1 MGHACLSPLRTMSWV
16 LSLARIMGDTVVPSD
31 KSSYP
36 FIISIGY
43 HDWPPLNLTWM
54 SHHQLLVAILSQ
66 HWFMPLSLSYKWY
79 GVYFMYSLNSGLLI
93 NSWTHLTGFRC
104 HNSTISVLGAPL
116 SSTMSPTTSRISQ
129 VHSGPDGR
137 ASIFWRR
144 DRVLWN
150 DVHLAFR
157 I

>member
-1 MGHACLSPLRTMSWV
+1 MSQV
-16 LSLARIMGDTVVPSD
+16 LSLARMMGNTVAPLG

-66 HWFMPLSLSYKWY
+66 HWFMLLSLSYKQY
-79 GVYFMYSLNSGLLI
+79 GAYFMYSLNLGLLI
-93 NSWTHLTGFRC
+93 NSWTHSIGFQH
-104 HNSTISVLGAPL
+104 HNSTVSVLGAPL
-116 SSTMSPTTSRISQ
+116 LSTMSPTTSRISQ

-137 ASIFWRR
+137 ALIFWRR
-144 DRVLWN
+144 DQVLWN
-150 DVHLAFR
+150 DVHLAFW